1 MPRCL
6 SRMLTVLSAQ
16 TRPCPPGRLPVIG
29 KVSCLPKTDTVTM
42 SIKTQ
47 QSGTGPPAWI
57 KALCQVAREF
67 ARPGRE
73 LFASKDDRC

>member
-1 MPRCL
+1 M
-6 SRMLTVLSAQ
+6 
-16 TRPCPPGRLPVIG
+16 IG
-29 KVSCLPKTDTVTM
+29 KVSCLPNTDTVTM

-47 QSGTGPPAWI
+47 QSRMGPPAWI